1 MIPES
6 GGPWILC
13 LFIFLLCLGK
23 TPSNGSQ
30 SPRALSAEHQL
41 DSFSD
46 FRETC
51 AYALSPP
58 WWVGSFAVGKA
69 GRQPDCLRQSSFP
82 PNLPAPSF
90 RSKQLLRIAP
100 GRWELLLSRVTN
112 LTHDRDDRSTAF
124 LSPTGLQLL
133 LSRAVI
139 SVPCCWPASR
149 GPRPV
154 KSSLT

>member
-1 MIPES
+1 MVAEAPGFSPQNIS
-6 GGPWILC
+6 W
-13 LFIFLLCLGK
+13 
-23 TPSNGSQ
+23 TPSLTSGN
-30 SPRALSAEHQL
+30 PVCLCPKP
-41 DSFSD
+41 
-46 FRETC
+46 TM
-51 AYALSPP
+51 
-58 WWVGSFAVGKA
+58 VGGIICCGESWQAA
-69 GRQPDCLRQSSFP
+69 GLFQAIFFP
-82 PNLPAPSF
+82 TPISCPSF
-90 RSKQLLRIAP
+90 GSKQLLRIAP

-154 KSSLT
+154 KGSLT